1 MFQRKNQDI
10 LSEHYHKLVDYEGD
24 KMNDEGDDDE
34 FMTLGRVNH
43 DLDSDSDDNMKVNK
57 INLNFSFFF

>member
-24 KMNDEGDDDE
+24 KMDEDDDE
-34 FMTLGRVNH
+34 FMTLGRVDH
-43 DLDSDSDDNMKVNK
+43 ELESDSDDNMKVIPNK
-57 INLNFSFFF
+57 